1 MAGASAYCASK
12 FAVRGLTQSLA
23 QELRPHRITVN
34 SYAPGFIRTPM
45 SMPFLAESSPASDSG
60 DEQHDGHGEGVKE
73 LLGMTKDVPIAEPA
87 VIAELVAYLIKPEA
101 YFVTGQCLSIDG
113 GLHFD

>member
-1 MAGASAYCASK
+1 
-12 FAVRGLTQSLA
+12 
-23 QELRPHRITVN
+23 
-34 SYAPGFIRTPM
+34 M

-73 LLGMTKDVPIAEPA
+73 VCIPWQLSSMELIHSRGCGQLLGMTKDVPIAEPA

-101 YFVTGQCLSIDG
+101 YFVTGECSEANGD
-113 GLHFD
+113 DTN